1 MILIASIPL
10 LVPFVSG
17 CTVPSPPM
25 TMRHVAHKLPTT
37 RAILRRPMCSTVKMT
52 KRQPTSRP
60 ARLIMVPVKGSIT
73 AMRFK
78 KIVPYVEAK
87 DCPVAWLAAEV
98 KMPIHVRR
106 FIQSVA
112 LNFTE

>member
-1 MILIASIPL
+1 
-10 LVPFVSG
+10 
-17 CTVPSPPM
+17 
-25 TMRHVAHKLPTT
+25 
-37 RAILRRPMCSTVKMT
+37 
-52 KRQPTSRP
+52 
-60 ARLIMVPVKGSIT
+60 MVPVKGSIT